1 MDFAWLLA
9 AGLTLFLVGMLLIF
23 IGALREAARSEEEK
37 REGKAEAG
45 GVVLVGPIPIVFG
58 TSERITKLTLIFA
71 IILTILAI
79 ALFVITYYI

>member
-1 MDFAWLLA
+1 M
-9 AGLTLFLVGMLLIF
+9 FLVGMLLIF